1 MSLSQPSAV
10 SLSQPSAVSLSQP
23 SAVCRAGHFDQS
35 LSQDHHMYPR
45 NRAKGF
51 TLIEL
56 LIVVAIIGIL
66 SAIAVPKYQDYVL
79 KGRRAAAQAF
89 LLQAAQRQQQ
99 YFLDNRAYAPS
110 FSTLGLNMTSD
121 VSPYYELVDIIT
133 GAAPPTFSIEVKPI
147 GSQARNNEP
156 NLKID
161 SAGNR
166 TPSGSSYGAW

>member
-1 MSLSQPSAV
+1 MQLT
-10 SLSQPSAVSLSQP
+10 
-23 SAVCRAGHFDQS
+23 
-35 LSQDHHMYPR
+35 

-56 LIVVAIIGIL
+56 MIVVAILAVL
-66 SAIAVPKYQDYVL
+66 SAIAVPQYQGYVL

-99 YFLDNRAYAPS
+99 YFLDNRSFAPS
-110 FSTLGLNMTSD
+110 LSGLGLSMTSD
-121 VSPYYELVDIIT
+121 VSPYYELVDITT
-133 GAAPPTFSIEVKPI
+133 GAAPPTFTIEIKPI
-147 GSQARNNEP
+147 GSQTRSNEP

-161 SAGNR
+161 SSGNR